1 MPSPKP
7 RKISTIDGV
16 KMALGKELTKQFGKG
31 VRVEV
36 SYRYERVPRERRE
49 WKWSWERLGQALVG
63 ITEEA
68 LGEDLVNFQKLPTQR
83 FTR

>member
-16 KMALGKELTKQFGKG
+16 KIALGKELTKQYGKG

-36 SYRYERVPRERRE
+36 SYRYERVPRERGVNGNGVG
-49 WKWSWERLGQALVG
+49 SALVKRLL
-63 ITEEA
+63 ES
-68 LGEDLVNFQKLPTQR
+68 LKR
-83 FTR
+83 R